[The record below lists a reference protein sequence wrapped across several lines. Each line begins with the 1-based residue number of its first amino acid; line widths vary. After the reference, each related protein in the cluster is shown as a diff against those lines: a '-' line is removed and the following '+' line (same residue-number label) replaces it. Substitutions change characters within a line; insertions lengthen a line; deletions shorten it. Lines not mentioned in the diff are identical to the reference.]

1 MSPENQIY
9 PTPPEPPRLLFASE
23 RTARD
28 LGKRADLVR
37 VGRGVY
43 LPQPPRGAPP
53 WKARRQLT
61 LARCAAALRAVP
73 SAIALTHE
81 AAAVVLGLAS
91 LRQEPGIRLATPAS
105 VSRRPYRF
113 PALSVD
119 GRPAAVVGLTRSLI
133 APAPGEVAVV
143 SGLRVTTPLRTA
155 MDCAFDLS
163 VRESLPII
171 DSALRAVCRP
181 DRRTRGATT
190 PVPVAEARAQLAQM
204 VEHQGP
210 RRGAHRAR
218 VAVALADPLAESPGE
233 SVLRWAVAAA
243 GLPDP
248 VTQRPVAV
256 DGRTYFLDLSL
267 EEFVFDWEFDGLGKT
282 ATPEDLRAEKRR
294 ELALRRIGWD
304 VQRFEW
310 RELFAPERLARR
322 MLGLVPVGAAAAA
335 RPRRDLW
342 L

>member
-9 PTPPEPPRLLFASE
+9 PTPPEPPRLLIASE

-37 VGRGVY
+37 VGRGAY
-43 LPQPPRGAPP
+43 LPRPPRGAPP
-53 WKARRQLT
+53 WKVRQQLT

-105 VSRRPYRF
+105 VSHRPYRF

-190 PVPVAEARAQLAQM
+190 PVPVAEACARLAQM

-256 DGRTYFLDLSL
+256 DGRTYFLDLGL

-294 ELALRRIGWD
+294 ELSLRRIGWD

-310 RELFAPERLARR
+310 RELFAPERLVRR

-335 RPRRDLW
+335 HPRKDLW

>member
-1 MSPENQIY
+1 MP
-9 PTPPEPPRLLFASE
+9 
-23 RTARD
+23 D
-28 LGKRADLVR
+28 
-37 VGRGVY
+37 
-43 LPQPPRGAPP
+43 
-53 WKARRQLT
+53 
-61 LARCAAALRAVP
+61 
-73 SAIALTHE
+73 
-81 AAAVVLGLAS
+81 
-91 LRQEPGIRLATPAS
+91 
-105 VSRRPYRF
+105 
-113 PALSVD
+113 
-119 GRPAAVVGLTRSLI
+119 
-133 APAPGEVAVV
+133 EVAVV

-171 DSALRAVCRP
+171 DSALRAVCQP

-190 PVPVAEARAQLAQM
+190 PVPVAEARARLAQM
-204 VEHQGP
+204 VERQGP
-210 RRGAHRAR
+210 RRGVRRAR
-218 VAVALADPLAESPGE
+218 AAVALADPLAESPGE

-256 DGRTYFLDLSL
+256 DGRTYFLDLGL

-310 RELFAPERLARR
+310 RELFAPERLVRR

>member
-1 MSPENQIY
+1 M
-9 PTPPEPPRLLFASE
+9 
-23 RTARD
+23 
-28 LGKRADLVR
+28 
-37 VGRGVY
+37 
-43 LPQPPRGAPP
+43 
-53 WKARRQLT
+53 
-61 LARCAAALRAVP
+61 P

-133 APAPGEVAVV
+133 APMPDEVAVV

-190 PVPVAEARAQLAQM
+190 PVPVAEARARLARM
-204 VEHQGP
+204 VERQGP
-210 RRGAHRAR
+210 RRGACRAR

-310 RELFAPERLARR
+310 RELFAPERLVRC

>member
-133 APAPGEVAVV
+133 APMPDEVAVV

-155 MDCAFDLS
+155 MDCAFDLPA
-163 VRESLPII
+163 REAICI
-171 DSALRAVCRP
+171 VDSAVRSLARPSRYHHEESEQRMEAV
-181 DRRTRGATT
+181 RRRLEEM
-190 PVPVAEARAQLAQM
+190 VAE
-204 VEHQGP
+204 
-210 RRGAHRAR
+210 
-218 VAVALADPLAESPGE
+218 
-233 SVLRWAVAAA
+233 
-243 GLPDP
+243 
-248 VTQRPVAV
+248 QRH
-256 DGRTYFLDLSL
+256 GRST
-267 EEFVFDWEFDGLGKT
+267 WC
-282 ATPEDLRAEKRR
+282 
-294 ELALRRIGWD
+294 
-304 VQRFEW
+304 W
-310 RELFAPERLARR
+310 RSSTDR
-322 MLGLVPVGAAAAA
+322 
-335 RPRRDLW
+335 
-342 L
+342 